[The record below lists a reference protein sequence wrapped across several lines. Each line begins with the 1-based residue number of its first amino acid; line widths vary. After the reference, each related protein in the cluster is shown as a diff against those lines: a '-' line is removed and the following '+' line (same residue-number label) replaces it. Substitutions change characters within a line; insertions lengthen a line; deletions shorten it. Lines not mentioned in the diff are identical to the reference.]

1 MNTTNKEDTIHTD
14 SFMRSETETSD
25 AIASTEQAELG
36 AAEPEADEQ
45 RMRIAMLEEE
55 LNSVRDQLY
64 RRVADMENMRKRYER
79 ERLQLFHS
87 SRIEA
92 VKQFLAVNDDLLRTL
107 SASEQLDVQPKS
119 FLEGVQMVA
128 SKFNQVLSSY
138 NVQLINEEGVPFD
151 VNIHDALLRQPAP
164 EGVGENIVLKV
175 LEPGYKMGDIII
187 RHAKVIVTE

>member
-1 MNTTNKEDTIHTD
+1 MNTTNNEDTIHTD
-14 SFMRSETETSD
+14 SFVHGETETTGATATS
-25 AIASTEQAELG
+25 EQAELG
-36 AAEPEADEQ
+36 AAESEAEEQ
-45 RMRIAMLEEE
+45 RVRIAVLEEE

-64 RRVADMENMRKRYER
+64 RRVADMDNMRKRHER
-79 ERLQLFHS
+79 ERLQLFQS

-92 VKQFLAVNDDLLRTL
+92 VKQFLAVNDDLIRTL

-119 FLEGVQMVA
+119 FLEGVQMIA
-128 SKFNQVLSSY
+128 SKFHQILSGY
-138 NVQLINEEGVPFD
+138 NVQLISEEGVPFD
-151 VNIHDALLRQPAP
+151 VNIHDAMMRQPAP